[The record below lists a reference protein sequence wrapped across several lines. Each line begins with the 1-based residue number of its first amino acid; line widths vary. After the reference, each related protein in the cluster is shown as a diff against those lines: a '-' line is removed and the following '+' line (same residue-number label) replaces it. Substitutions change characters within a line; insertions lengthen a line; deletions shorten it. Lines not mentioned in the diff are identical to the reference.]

1 MVLEE
6 IRKMTIVQLFAI
18 LAVIGVLA
26 FLTAL
31 LISPQKPTEIWT
43 NGWMK
48 KMNGWV
54 KWNKK
59 KKK

>member
-1 MVLEE
+1 MILEQLRD
-6 IRKMTIVQLFAI
+6 ITIVQIFAV

-26 FLTAL
+26 FLAAL

-48 KMNGWV
+48 KTKEGWK
-54 KWNKK
+54 KWRKG
-59 KKK
+59 